1 MNKKVGNFIITNLSH
16 ICYFYLFYSV
26 QFESSRW
33 SKELAENGASQ
44 DQLRALVHS
53 SVDLSDPAYPA
64 VPSSNPKHT
73 FYAFL
78 FVVKFGNIFVR
89 VLRKGQKQTKKRPG
103 LAHLKKQNWCISAAA
118 FSESRVSLAL
128 HSSLDWT
135 LLLLLNSSQFFSK

>member
-1 MNKKVGNFIITNLSH
+1 M
-16 ICYFYLFYSV
+16 
-26 QFESSRW
+26 
-33 SKELAENGASQ
+33 
-44 DQLRALVHS
+44 HS

-103 LAHLKKQNWCISAAA
+103 LAYLKKQNWCISAAA

-135 LLLLLNSSQFFSK
+135 LLLLLKSSQFFSK